1 MSGGIA
7 VMLIGWQ
14 ALSMHMHKAIVA
26 SPADTYAALQML
38 WTKGDL
44 WHELCITLERLL
56 TALSIGS
63 LIGVCLGLAAG
74 FSPLFRAFWE
84 PLRWVIM
91 SVPAIF
97 IVVLGMLWFGM
108 GSKQAVFL
116 VTLVITPVIY
126 VNTVQGVTKLDRQLI
141 EMGRVYRFSWW
152 QVLTEIYIPG
162 ISADIL
168 TGLTLATGIGV
179 RAVVMAEMLGSFDGI
194 GHSFNG
200 AWTFL
205 KTPDMFAW
213 MLVCLIMM
221 AILEFGILVPT
232 RRIVVRWKQP

>member
-14 ALSMHMHKAIVA
+14 VLSMHMHKAIVA
-26 SPADTYAALQML
+26 SPADTYTALQTL
-38 WTKGDL
+38 WTRGDL
-44 WHELCITLERLL
+44 WDELHITLERLL
-56 TALSIGS
+56 TALGIGS
-63 LIGVCLGLAAG
+63 LIGITLGLAAG

-126 VNTVQGVTKLDRQLI
+126 INTVQGVTKLDRQLI
-141 EMGRVYRFSWW
+141 EMGRVYRFSGW

-179 RAVVMAEMLGSFDGI
+179 RAVVMAEMLGSFNGI
-194 GHSFNG
+194 GHSFNR

-205 KTPDMFAW
+205 KTPEMFAW

-221 AILEFGILVPT
+221 AILEFGVLMPT
-232 RRIVVRWKQP
+232 RRILLRWKQL